1 MLALCHEHYRSWQD
15 VCRECETFL
24 LKLYKCEL
32 HSRCTVWHWRRYV
45 MEKFNLPSDQA
56 HTYVLTRRHC
66 ISINEGFRNQI
77 RYLGTWRHRL
87 HLKKTHRLEVAKSLH
102 TVRAHTHTCLGRPA
116 ISQAINNWS
125 VKSMSQ
131 SIHRYPVLL
140 MLFCLLSTWVIH
152 SLIVLLHPVYIY
164 IFLSGFCCIILKLFV
179 NHCCPPL
186 CFHLFVI
193 CLSKLLLVCL
203 SFFCASLLLAKPSVH
218 IRLSMFHPCFLSF
231 FSFLR
236 FSCVVSVCWSHL
248 SIVLLM

>member
-1 MLALCHEHYRSWQD
+1 MRGNLSPGISWISGMSRSAALVVAFLGCSLMIPAIMLALCHEHYRSWQD

-102 TVRAHTHTCLGRPA
+102 TVRAHTHTR
-116 ISQAINNWS
+116 
-125 VKSMSQ
+125 V
-131 SIHRYPVLL
+131 
-140 MLFCLLSTWVIH
+140 
-152 SLIVLLHPVYIY
+152 
-164 IFLSGFCCIILKLFV
+164 
-179 NHCCPPL
+179 
-186 CFHLFVI
+186 
-193 CLSKLLLVCL
+193 
-203 SFFCASLLLAKPSVH
+203 
-218 IRLSMFHPCFLSF
+218 
-231 FSFLR
+231 
-236 FSCVVSVCWSHL
+236 
-248 SIVLLM
+248 

>member
-1 MLALCHEHYRSWQD
+1 MSWTLQVLAGCLPRVWD
-15 VCRECETFL
+15 LL

-77 RYLGTWRHRL
+77 RYLGTWRHRQ
-87 HLKKTHRLEVAKSLH
+87 HLKKPTDWKLPNLY
-102 TVRAHTHTCLGRPA
+102 TLCAHTHTCLGRPA

-140 MLFCLLSTWVIH
+140 MLFCLLSTAWLFCFI
-152 SLIVLLHPVYIY
+152 PFIY